1 MDVNLSTVKDRFPEW
16 SSSIERLYQDDAS
29 FHSLCDDYL
38 LLVAQIRKHRDLNLP
53 ISSGDRA
60 ELKLL
65 LNELEQEMFIYL
77 EGA

>member
-1 MDVNLSTVKDRFPEW
+1 MDANLSTIIDRFPEW
-16 SSSIERLYQDDAS
+16 SSSIEWLYQDNAS

-38 LLVAQIRKHRDLNLP
+38 LLVEQIHKHRDLDPP
-53 ISSGDRA
+53 ISSADRA